1 MFGLGM
7 PEILLILAL
16 ALIIIGPKKLP
27 DLAKTL
33 GKSMGEFKNAAQDF
47 KNSINIESSL
57 ADMDPPAE
65 EIQKNVKEANKKL
78 AADEDNED
86 KDDDGT
92 AADADFDT
100 QKDSDISDDSA
111 DDEQDDKPEDKSDK
125 DSDTTSDNT
134 SKKDAHTE
142 DTEKKWALKLKLL

>member
-125 DSDTTSDNT
+125 DLDTTSDNT

-142 DTEKKWALKLKLL
+142 DTEKK

>member
-33 GKSMGEFKNAAQDF
+33 GKSLGEFKNAAQDF

-65 EIQKNVKEANKKL
+65 EIQKNIKEANKKL
-78 AADEDNED
+78 ADNED
-86 KDDDGT
+86 KDKKST
-92 AADADFDT
+92 DADFNT
-100 QKDSDISDDSA
+100 KKDSDASSDAVEDNLEDQPSKTSE
-111 DDEQDDKPEDKSDK
+111 DELQEDEKK
-125 DSDTTSDNT
+125 TPDNRE
-134 SKKDAHTE
+134 SKQAPKK
-142 DTEKKWALKLKLL
+142 DTEK

>member
-33 GKSMGEFKNAAQDF
+33 GKSLGEFKNAAQDF
-47 KNSINIESSL
+47 KNSINIESTI

-65 EIQKNVKEANKKL
+65 EIQKNIKDANKEL
-78 AADEDNED
+78 ADEAENDEID
-86 KDDDGT
+86 REPGV
-92 AADADFDT
+92 DADFNT
-100 QKDSDISDDSA
+100 KEDSDIPNDNT
-111 DDEQDDKPEDKSDK
+111 DDKPESKLDQDSDNASGKDDHKK
-125 DSDTTSDNT
+125 DS
-134 SKKDAHTE
+134 A
-142 DTEKKWALKLKLL
+142 